1 MKLPKTLQS
10 FHFSLVKKKRKPVL
24 LYADRIWLGALVFL
38 GILFLALV
46 LFDGYIFFFR
56 TQRAGSEA
64 SPEGGQDRAA
74 RFSERLLDDGKKI
87 LEKREKDRQAAGEG
101 LPSRNPFEY
110 YGGGG
115 GLFPQPRR
123 FYVWGD
129 GI

>member
-1 MKLPKTLQS
+1 MKLPKVLQS

-24 LYADRIWLGALVFL
+24 LYADRIWLGALAFL
-38 GILFLALV
+38 GILFLVLV

-87 LEKREKDRQAAGEG
+87 LEKRGKDRQAAGEG

-110 YGGGG
+110 YSGGDDQIG
-115 GLFPQPRR
+115 RASCR
-123 FYVWGD
+123 ERV
-129 GI
+129 